1 MQHDDLPELQTE
13 RLVLRH
19 SRPGMEEAMASF
31 LAENEAGH
39 FDRWSPPLAPAF
51 FTAAFW
57 EGRLRQEVDDFHRDV
72 AVRFVMQ
79 LRADEARI
87 VGSLGYTQVFRGPFQ
102 ACYLGFKIARSCE
115 GKGLMR
121 EALQAGNAFM
131 FAIRRVH
138 RIMANHVP
146 DNGRS
151 AALLARLGFERE
163 GIARDYLFIN
173 GAWRDHVLT
182 SLTNP
187 EFDLGWIEPQGALPP
202 R

>member
-1 MQHDDLPELQTE
+1 MQRDDLPELQTE
-13 RLVLRH
+13 RLVVRH

-39 FDRWSPPLAPAF
+39 FDRWSPPLAPAV
-51 FTAAFW
+51 FTPAFW
-57 EGRLRQEVDDFHRDV
+57 EGRLKQEVDDYHRDI

-79 LRADEARI
+79 LGTDASRI
-87 VGSLGYTQVFRGPFQ
+87 VGSFGYTQVFRGAFQ
-102 ACYLGFKIARSCE
+102 ACYLGCKIARSCE

-131 FAIRRVH
+131 FALRRVH

-146 DNGRS
+146 ENGRS

-173 GAWRDHVLT
+173 GAWRDHVLN

-187 EFDLGWIEPQGALPP
+187 EFDPAWIKPLGALPP